1 MTWKKWSH
9 SDLEKQFN
17 PRAAIGE
24 GITTIL
30 AGWESASAGRRVELK
45 GEFDIAYGDHP
56 LMQ

>member
-30 AGWESASAGRRVELK
+30 AGCFSASACRRVELM
-45 GEFDIAYGDHP
+45 GDFVIAY
-56 LMQ
+56 